1 MKIKM
6 NKTLLAFVIC
16 VAIAL
21 AAQSNGKTPQGQN
34 SQGSMQT
41 SAQRSGVS
49 AKAEQNI
56 AREVRH
62 EILMQ
67 PYYGVFDAIG
77 YTVNGYDVTL
87 TGQVTRDTIKSDAE
101 SAVKH
106 IEGVEHVNDQI
117 EVLPVSPLDDRI
129 RIAEFRAIYGEPS
142 LQRYDLGTIK
152 PIRIIVKN
160 GHVTLEG
167 VVDSQGDKNLVNIRA
182 NGVPGAFSV
191 TNNLQVAKN

>member
-1 MKIKM
+1 M

-16 VAIAL
+16 LATAL
-21 AAQSNGKTPQGQN
+21 AAQSSGKTPQAQN

-41 SAQRSGVS
+41 AEQRSGVS
-49 AKAEQNI
+49 PKAEQNI

-106 IEGVEHVNDQI
+106 IEGVEHVDDQI
-117 EVLPVSPLDDRI
+117 EVLPPSPMDDRI

-167 VVDSQGDKNLVNIRA
+167 VVDSQGDKDLVNIRA
-182 NGVPGAFSV
+182 NGVPGVFSV
-191 TNNLQVAKN
+191 TNNLQVAKS